1 MSLLDTR
8 PLLYLITKGDA
19 GPTNFSQKKKEIL
32 QIVHAAID
40 VGVSLVQIREKGLEG
55 RQLFELVKAAV
66 ETAEGHEPRILVNER
81 FDVAIAAGAHGV
93 HLPAKALSAAVV
105 RKSVPRFFLIGVST
119 HNTAEV
125 ESAVNGGADFVTF
138 GPIFESPGKG
148 SPVGLEEL
156 NIICKQFPVLPVI
169 ALGGIDEFNL
179 SDTLDTGAAGI
190 AAIRLLNDPATL
202 AEIALRVK
210 QHNFR

>member
-1 MSLLDTR
+1 VSLFDTR
-8 PLLYLITKGDA
+8 PLLYLITQGEA

-32 QIVHAAID
+32 QIVQAAID

-66 ETAEGHEPRILVNER
+66 EIAEGRETQILVNER
-81 FDVAIAAGAHGV
+81 FDVAIAAGANGV

-105 RKSVPRFFLIGVST
+105 RTSVPRLFLIGVST

-156 NIICKQFPVLPVI
+156 NIICKQFPDLPVI
-169 ALGGIDEFNL
+169 ALGGVDESNL
-179 SDTLDTGAAGI
+179 SDTLDAGAAGI
-190 AAIRLLNDPATL
+190 AAIRLLNGPERL
-202 AEIALRVK
+202 SEIAQRVK